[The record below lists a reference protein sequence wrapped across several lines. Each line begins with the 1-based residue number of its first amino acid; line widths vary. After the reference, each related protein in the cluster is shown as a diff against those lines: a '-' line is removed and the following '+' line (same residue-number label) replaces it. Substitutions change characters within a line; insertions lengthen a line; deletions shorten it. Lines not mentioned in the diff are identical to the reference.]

1 MHSKAN
7 GNFPLGLSC
16 FQIKRDKPL
25 NKALSTLIL
34 MSMASPL
41 ALNMI
46 IPLLPNLALHFQVSH
61 SLIQMSVSLYLI
73 ALAVGQLSVG
83 VMINALGQS
92 KTIQL
97 GLVLFFAGGALT
109 WLDVNVYF
117 LLVSRVL
124 QGLGGAVLVSNAR
137 SLLVLTYGKE
147 QSSHMM
153 GYIVMAI
160 ALSQSIA
167 PLLGSYLSSYLGW
180 ASIGLVS
187 AVQASILILAFK
199 KVIQGHI
206 QPTTRLGLAQP
217 LIQYRELLQ
226 NTQFR
231 TYTGANT
238 LIACCFYIFVASAPY
253 LIPDTSHNPELFGYW
268 FICISASFLV
278 GGFCSTRLNK
288 IWQLN
293 KTINVGNVICV
304 MGAILLLLA
313 QFILPTSYAM
323 LFLPMS
329 LVTFGRGISQPSY
342 QSAGVGALSHQ
353 TTTAAGLMGFLQLSM
368 GAFISQLAPWLI
380 TLHSS
385 VFAICILAFCAV
397 AAVWHFCVYK
407 TL

>member
-1 MHSKAN
+1 
-7 GNFPLGLSC
+7 
-16 FQIKRDKPL
+16 
-25 NKALSTLIL
+25 

-46 IPLLPNLALHFQVSH
+46 LPLLPNLSQHFQVSH

-83 VMINALGQS
+83 VIINAMGQS

-97 GLVLFFAGGALT
+97 GLVLFLVGGILT
-109 WLDVNVYF
+109 WLEVNVYF

-180 ASIGLVS
+180 ASIGLLS
-187 AVQASILILAFK
+187 AIQALILIIAFK
-199 KVIQGHI
+199 AIIQDHI
-206 QPTTRLGLAQP
+206 QPTTRLGLVET
-217 LIQYRELLQ
+217 LVQYRALLL
-226 NTQFR
+226 NTQFS

-253 LIPDTSHNPELFGYW
+253 LIPDTSHSPELFGYW

-278 GGFCSTRLNK
+278 GGFFSTRLNK
-288 IWQLN
+288 IWQVN
-293 KTINVGNVICV
+293 KTINVGNAICV

-313 QFILPTSYAM
+313 QFILPTSYAT

-329 LVTFGRGISQPSY
+329 LITFGRGISQPSY
-342 QSAGVGALSHQ
+342 QSAGVGTLANQ

-368 GAFISQLAPWLI
+368 GACISQLAPWLI
-380 TLHSS
+380 TVHSS
-385 VFAICILAFCAV
+385 LFAACILAFCVIATL
-397 AAVWHFCVYK
+397 WHFCVYK
-407 TL
+407 AFKPTALL

>member
-1 MHSKAN
+1 M
-7 GNFPLGLSC
+7 
-16 FQIKRDKPL
+16 
-25 NKALSTLIL
+25 NKTLSTLIL

-46 IPLLPNLALHFQVSH
+46 IPLLPNLAQHFQVSH

-92 KTIQL
+92 KTIL
-97 GLVLFFAGGALT
+97 IGLSLFLIGGMLI
-109 WLDVNVYF
+109 WQDLNIYI

-124 QGLGGAVLVSNAR
+124 QGLGGAILISNAR
-137 SLLVLTYGKE
+137 SLLVLTFGKE

-160 ALSQSIA
+160 ALAQSIA
-167 PLLGSYLSSYLGW
+167 PLLGSYLSTYFGW
-180 ASIGLVS
+180 PSIGLLS
-187 AVQASILILAFK
+187 AVQAFILILAFK

-206 QPTTRLGLAQP
+206 KPTTRLGLTET

-253 LIPDTSHNPELFGYW
+253 LIPDTSHSPELFGYW

-288 IWQLN
+288 IWSVN
-293 KTINVGNVICV
+293 KTINAGNVMCV
-304 MGAILLLLA
+304 MGAILLLLTQLIFPA
-313 QFILPTSYAM
+313 SYAM

-342 QSAGVGALSHQ
+342 QSAGVGALANQ

-368 GAFISQLAPWLI
+368 GALISQLAPWLI
-380 TLHSS
+380 TFHSS
-385 VFAICILAFCAV
+385 LFAACILAFCA
-397 AAVWHFCVYK
+397 AAAIWHFCVYK